1 MHCPQCNAPD
11 TKVIDSRM
19 LLEENSIRRR
29 RKCDGCEYRFTTYE
43 KLHLQ
48 MPQIVKK
55 DARRENYNREKIM
68 KGLKKACSKRPISVN
83 QLETFIDGIE
93 RELLEISITEVTSN
107 QLGKVIMDQL
117 KKLDPVSYVRF
128 ASFYWD
134 FGDVEDFVYGLKHN
148 LNSKKDICYKG
159 VKNDVH

>member
-29 RKCDGCEYRFTTYE
+29 RKCDACEFRFTTYE

-55 DARRENYNREKIM
+55 DGRRENYNRDKIM

-83 QLETFIDGIE
+83 NLENFIDGIE
-93 RELLEISITEVTSN
+93 RELLEISITEVSSA

-134 FGDVEDFVYGLKHN
+134 FGDVEDFVYGLKNN
-148 LNSKKDICYKG
+148 LNAKKDICYKG
-159 VKNDVH
+159 EKSDYQ

>member
-1 MHCPQCNAPD
+1 MHCPQCNASD
-11 TKVIDSRM
+11 TKVIDSRT
-19 LLEENSIRRR
+19 LLEENTTRRR
-29 RKCDGCEYRFTTYE
+29 RKCDICEYRFTTYE

-55 DARRENYNREKIM
+55 DGRRESYNRDKMM

-83 QLETFIDGIE
+83 ELEHFIDGIE
-93 RELLEISITEVTSN
+93 KTLIDVSITEVSSN
-107 QLGKVIMDQL
+107 QLGKIIMDRL

-134 FGDVEDFVYGLKHN
+134 FGDIEDFVYGLKHN
-148 LNSKKDICYKG
+148 LNAKKDICYQG
-159 VKNDVH
+159 VKSEQ